1 MHWTSPFERK
11 ASEPKSIVKSPK
23 PKEFNRRKLFSPEGA
38 VVMNNTAS
46 PFERKPAKPPQAKPP
61 QAKSPVK
68 SRKRT
73 CKQFHSRK
81 RRAAGEDTVTMDTM
95 VFDNISESKFFLRCG
110 QHHEHSTPCVNRS
123 ALDLKY
129 AVVYEQWQRYTSKGD
144 TQYFGCR
151 RRGNTRNKNGVRHV
165 SESGRKRQPRTKTEY
180 VGCGCPAR
188 FSMHTDRETG
198 QVKIVFK
205 GQHNH
210 DVQRNYVKNFL
221 NPIVECFAIREI
233 VDNKLFAGICNVQR
247 ILSAV
252 LNETFKK
259 RLKRMT
265 FEQLRTYHMA
275 VFLTRKQI
283 QNRVGQLGLNAD
295 ALLNKYV
302 LHIPNICS

>member
-11 ASEPKSIVKSPK
+11 ASEPKSTVKSPT
-23 PKEFNRRKLFSPEGA
+23 PKAFNRRNSFSPEGT
-38 VVMNNTAS
+38 VVMKNTAS
-46 PFERKPAKPPQAKPP
+46 PFASPFEHTRKQL
-61 QAKSPVK
+61 
-68 SRKRT
+68 R
-73 CKQFHSRK
+73 SRK